1 MFLKLK
7 ASPRFARK
15 EHHQI
20 TGSGMDERD
29 RIIAGVR
36 FTVYYIGST
45 EVAGMNGTGSGNTA
59 KPVAQVFDLQ
69 RKNANRQTLREL
81 IVAVCSKNLS
91 VSDEGKL
98 VASFPISKITFCNI
112 DNIYERAFVFV
123 ARDKPE
129 NPFKAFV
136 FTCESKTKAIEA
148 YKALS
153 LAFIIN
159 YECYQASLARAALN
173 GKAGDGGSS
182 LNSNNESDNT
192 YFDGLVE
199 AGYEMKPTKGSS
211 QQSEQFQCNSV
222 MPLRKE
228 SFSPI
233 LNDFDPSQ
241 ERILALPR
249 TQPIQNK
256 TLLQVADCN
265 SRIRSVSDPTQF
277 GKTKPSLA
285 ATSNTRASGPNNG
298 VDAEIEDAEFT
309 EFAELRMRSSTLNVA
324 DSHPIRYG

>member
-1 MFLKLK
+1 MKLK

-20 TGSGMDERD
+20 TGSDMDLMDERD

-45 EVAGMNGTGSGNTA
+45 EVAGINGTGSGNTA

-69 RKNANRQTLREL
+69 RKNANRQTLRKL
-81 IVAVCSKNLS
+81 IVTVCSTNLS

-112 DNIYERAFVFV
+112 DNNYERAFVFV
-123 ARDKPE
+123 ARNKPE

-136 FTCESKTKAIEA
+136 FTCESKPKAIEA

-159 YECYQASLARAALN
+159 YECYQASLARGTLN
-173 GKAGDGGSS
+173 GKVGDGGSS
-182 LNSNNESDNT
+182 SDSNESDKT

-199 AGYEMKPTKGSS
+199 AGYEVKPTKGSS
-211 QQSEQFQCNSV
+211 QQTEQLQCNSA

-249 TQPIQNK
+249 KRPIQNK
-256 TLLQVADCN
+256 TLLQVVDCN

-277 GKTKPSLA
+277 GKTKPSPA
-285 ATSNTRASGPNNG
+285 ATSITRASGPNND
-298 VDAEIEDAEFT
+298 VDAEVEDAEFT

-324 DSHPIRYG
+324 VSHPIHYG